1 MNTAQFAAA
10 VNADIRRM
18 VGPGDSATWPAYSG
32 RPNDPR
38 APDDNDLAVLWSLM
52 SRREKQSWLTENMT
66 ADELADHLLEATDE
80 AMP

>member
-1 MNTAQFAAA
+1 MSPRQFAAA
-10 VNADIRRM
+10 VNSDIRRM
-18 VGPGDSATWPAYSG
+18 VGPGDAATWPAYSG
-32 RPNDPR
+32 HPNDPR

>member
-1 MNTAQFAAA
+1 MTYRMGDMN
-10 VNADIRRM
+10 M
-18 VGPGDSATWPAYSG
+18 PGPGDPETWPACTG
-32 RPNDPR
+32 HPNDPR

-80 AMP
+80 ACP

>member
-1 MNTAQFAAA
+1 MSPRQFAAA
-10 VNADIRRM
+10 VNSDIRRM

-80 AMP
+80 ACP